1 MAPLTKFNT
10 YNKTPVTFV
19 TGVDLHLIVKAFIAL
34 SFSITKL
41 ARKCQRRRS
50 DAAGVLLVRQSICDE
65 AYDALFVFNSPGW
78 RESARGEERMPP
90 AYFWYVKAFVT
101 KHMVLYSSAW
111 YYLPGKNGH
120 TIGITI
126 RDTMKHTIT
135 RPQPAFR

>member
-1 MAPLTKFNT
+1 MT
-10 YNKTPVTFV
+10 KTPVTFV
-19 TGVDLHLIVKAFIAL
+19 TGVDLHFD
-34 SFSITKL
+34 
-41 ARKCQRRRS
+41 C
-50 DAAGVLLVRQSICDE
+50 QSICCFIILNHQAGEKVPE
-65 AYDALFVFNSPGW
+65 AKSRCRRRTSGTSKHLRRSIWCFIRLQFQSLGW

-90 AYFWYVKAFVT
+90 TYFWYVKAFVT
-101 KHMVLYSSAW
+101 KHMVLYSSDW

>member
-1 MAPLTKFNT
+1 MT
-10 YNKTPVTFV
+10 KTPVTFV

-34 SFSITKL
+34 SFSITRL
-41 ARKCQRRRS
+41 TRKCQRRRA
-50 DAAGVLLVRQSICDE
+50 DAAGVLLVRQGICDE
-65 AYDALFVFNSPGW
+65 AYGALFVFNSPGW

-90 AYFWYVKAFVT
+90 AYSWYVKAFVT
-101 KHMVLYSSAW
+101 KHMVLYSSDW
-111 YYLPGKNGH
+111 NYLPGKNGQ